1 MIEDINIKNIDI
13 GNIQPRNIGLPPPVI
28 PTIPHATTQIGTPI
42 LQLPGCVETHK
53 DSSGN
58 KNLAQDDP
66 NGIVIHC
73 DGSVPSYRPLD
84 YNPEELIPIRPTGI
98 PKTPTE
104 NREEESLQPPEA
116 PIPSSIPGTTVEGGQ
131 DKPKGKQEVCEWYGT
146 LLSDDPRCIQ
156 PTFIEKYLPPAEMVS
171 TTATIAAVAT
181 TTAIFAKPVADV
193 LLKVVKPTIK
203 KVIKKIA
210 AIRGKKITVL
220 SVKDRRD
227 EQRLRNHAIR
237 KLKGKE

>member
-1 MIEDINIKNIDI
+1 MIEDINIRNIDI

-53 DSSGN
+53 DSRGN

-66 NGIVIHC
+66 NGIVTHC

-98 PKTPTE
+98 PKTPTQ
-104 NREEESLQPPEA
+104 NTEEEPPPPPSA
-116 PIPSSIPGTTVEGGQ
+116 PLPSSIPGTRVEGDQGT
-131 DKPKGKQEVCEWYGT
+131 PKEKASVCEWYGT
-146 LLSDDPRCIQ
+146 LLSDDPRCIR

-181 TTAIFAKPVADV
+181 TTAIFAKPVADI
-193 LLKVVKPTIK
+193 LLKVVKPTVK
-203 KVIKKIA
+203 KIIKKIST
-210 AIRGKKITVL
+210 IRGKKIPVL